1 MTNNAKPQPIHAT
14 ITSEGVMVSFEDGK
28 SQLFPFRELSA
39 AALAAA
45 DEMLIQSGAAGW
57 LPRVDRAEEDALWAS
72 FIPA

>member
-1 MTNNAKPQPIHAT
+1 
-14 ITSEGVMVSFEDGK
+14 MVEFEDGK

-45 DEMLIQSGAAGW
+45 DEMLVQSGAAGW

-72 FIPA
+72 FVPA